1 VRASLAL
8 LEASDASIEAVAGT
22 VGFASAATYR
32 HHFASIMRTTPT
44 AYRRA
49 FYAASA

>member
-1 VRASLAL
+1 MRASLAL
-8 LEASDASIEAVAGT
+8 LETSDASIETVAGS
-22 VGFASAATYR
+22 VGFASAATFR
-32 HHFASIMRTTPT
+32 HHFAAIMHTSPT